1 MDLLGRVLDLGTVHT
16 STLRNLS
23 YSFWPLGLVDH
34 NVSMSDKHSLGVLAS
49 MMRYSDKQLVLP
61 GA

>member
-49 MMRYSDKQLVLP
+49 MMRYTDK
-61 GA
+61 